1 MLLPIILMLILGYLG
16 TKERLLKDEKM
27 KNEFDDMKKVLG
39 NLPQGVALTVD
50 FPTMSRQTYQEK
62 GVSSR
67 IKAVNELI
75 KKAEDTDDLEIALS
89 PMKGRKPISPNA
101 SISMSYE
108 DGKKPP
114 GVINRLPKED
124 RFKFDMSQILMA
136 NREII

>member
-1 MLLPIILMLILGYLG
+1 MLILGYLG

-50 FPTMSRQTYQEK
+50 FPSMSRQTYQEK
-62 GVSSR
+62 DVSSR

-75 KKAEDTDDLEIALS
+75 NNAEDTDDLEIALS

-101 SISMSYE
+101 SISMSY
-108 DGKKPP
+108 
-114 GVINRLPKED
+114 
-124 RFKFDMSQILMA
+124 
-136 NREII
+136 

>member
-1 MLLPIILMLILGYLG
+1 MALLFTISYLVVQVKLWYGVTLSPICVWDSYLHMLLPIILMLILGYLG
-16 TKERLLKDEKM
+16 TKERLLKDERM

-75 KKAEDTDDLEIALS
+75 NNAEDTDDLEIAL
-89 PMKGRKPISPNA
+89 
-101 SISMSYE
+101 
-108 DGKKPP
+108 
-114 GVINRLPKED
+114 
-124 RFKFDMSQILMA
+124 
-136 NREII
+136 